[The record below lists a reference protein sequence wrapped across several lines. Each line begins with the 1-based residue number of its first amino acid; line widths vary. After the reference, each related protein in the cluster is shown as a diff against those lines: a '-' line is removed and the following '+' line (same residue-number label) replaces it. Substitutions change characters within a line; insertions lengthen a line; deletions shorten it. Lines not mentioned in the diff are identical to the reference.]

1 MKAALGTTSSVVLTK
16 PLKHTTCVFPAPRLL
31 SRQAQAAAR
40 PTFPAL
46 VRIPNSTR
54 SLHQTTVSSWTSLPL
69 RSPRRLYQTSSRL
82 FRGDRRATQLAT
94 STRSRTTTQGPY
106 ILRSSTSSLLYLIPF
121 IAIGIGGFVVY
132 GTKTTEIASPEISDL
147 DQFEDNLEI
156 DPEMEG
162 TLGNLT
168 PEQQA
173 KLCELWKH
181 IYQICGVS
189 EEEIAD
195 AEAPGN
201 ALQPRTDSDGS
212 GQPKKEKKR
221 LGLFKKKDKKEKE
234 NADGKATAAPSF
246 DGIKENDADDKYGQN
261 KEFLETLASRSPESI
276 RHSMWGMI
284 KMDHPDQLL
293 LRFLRAR
300 KWDVNKALVML
311 ISTMKWRQDYKV
323 DDDIMLK
330 GEEYFVEQ
338 EKSGTEAEKAF
349 ARDFLMQMRM
359 GKSFAHGIDKD
370 GRPIN
375 TIRVRLHKG
384 GDQSQESLER
394 YTVYLIETT
403 RLMLHYPVETGCIIF
418 DMTNFSMANM
428 DYTPIKF
435 MIQTFEAN
443 YPESLGVVLVHKSP
457 WIFQGIWKV
466 IRGWLDPVVAAKV
479 HFTNN
484 AKELSEYVPLNR
496 VPTELD
502 GEEAWT
508 YQYVE
513 PTPGENA
520 KLKDTATRDKLQAE
534 REALYE
540 EFEAKTL
547 EWIRETDAE
556 KRKTMKAERDATA
569 KKLGKSYWQLDPYVR
584 ARSLY
589 DRVGIIKSNGEV
601 DHYPEQKKAGSA
613 DAALDEKHAN
623 GVAPAAATPAV
634 AVQTNDD
641 DVD

>member
-1 MKAALGTTSSVVLTK
+1 MKAALGNS
-16 PLKHTTCVFPAPRLL
+16 LKHSNCVLPAHRLL
-31 SRQAQAAAR
+31 PRPVQASRSN
-40 PTFPAL
+40 FPAL
-46 VRIPNSTR
+46 VRILNSTP
-54 SLHQTTVSSWTSLPL
+54 SLHQTTVSSWTSLP
-69 RSPRRLYQTSSRL
+69 RSSPRRLYQTSSSRL
-82 FRGDRRATQLAT
+82 FWRHREAARLET
-94 STRSRTTTQGPY
+94 SNHSRITSQRYHT
-106 ILRSSTSSLLYLIPF
+106 LHSSSSSLLYLVPF
-121 IAIGIGGFVVY
+121 IVISIGGIVVY
-132 GTKTTEIASPEISDL
+132 GTQTTEVALPEAPEL
-147 DQFEDNLEI
+147 DQLEDILEI

-168 PEQQA
+168 PEQET
-173 KLCELWKH
+173 KLCELWKL
-181 IYQICGVS
+181 IYQVCGVS
-189 EEEIAD
+189 EDEIAE
-195 AEAPGN
+195 AEAPEN

-221 LGLFKKKDKKEKE
+221 LGLFKKKDKKGKE
-234 NADGKATAAPSF
+234 NTDEKTPAVASF
-246 DGIKENDADDKYGQN
+246 DGIREDDPDDKYGHN
-261 KEFLETLASRSPESI
+261 KIFRETLATRSPDSI
-276 RHSMWGMI
+276 RHTMWGMI

-311 ISTMKWRQDYKV
+311 VSTMKWRQDHKV
-323 DDDIMLK
+323 DDDIMLN
-330 GEEYFVEQ
+330 GEEYFVEK
-338 EKSGTEAEKAF
+338 EKTGTEAEKTF
-349 ARDFLMQMRM
+349 AHDFLMQMRM
-359 GKSFAHGIDKD
+359 GKSFAHGVDKD

-384 GDQSQESLER
+384 GEQSQESLER

-403 RLMLHYPVETGCIIF
+403 RLMLSRPIETGCIIF
-418 DMTNFSMANM
+418 DMTGFSMANM

-479 HFTNN
+479 HFTSN
-484 AKELSEYVPLNR
+484 AKELSGFVPMKR
-496 VPTELD
+496 IPAELE
-502 GEEAWT
+502 GEDPWT
-508 YQYVE
+508 YNYVE

-520 KLKDTATRDKLQAE
+520 KLKDTATRDKLQGE

-547 EWIRETDAE
+547 EWIRETDAG
-556 KRKTMKAERDATA
+556 KRKTLGAEREQVA
-569 KKLGKSYWQLDPYVR
+569 KKLRASYWQLDPYVR

-589 DRVGIIKSNGEV
+589 DRVGVIKAGGVV
-601 DHYPEQKKAGSA
+601 DHYPEQKTS
-613 DAALDEKHAN
+613 DALNEKHAN
-623 GVAPAAATPAV
+623 GVAPATPAV
-634 AVQTNDD
+634 AVQSNDD

>member
-1 MKAALGTTSSVVLTK
+1 S
-16 PLKHTTCVFPAPRLL
+16 
-31 SRQAQAAAR
+31 
-40 PTFPAL
+40 
-46 VRIPNSTR
+46 
-54 SLHQTTVSSWTSLPL
+54 
-69 RSPRRLYQTSSRL
+69 
-82 FRGDRRATQLAT
+82 
-94 STRSRTTTQGPY
+94 
-106 ILRSSTSSLLYLIPF
+106 SSLLYLVPF
-121 IAIGIGGFVVY
+121 VVIGIGGIVAY
-132 GTKTTEIASPEISDL
+132 GTKTTEVAVPETSELLDQLKVDL
-147 DQFEDNLEI
+147 DI

-168 PEQQA
+168 PEEQA
-173 KLCELWKH
+173 KLCELWKL

-189 EEEIAD
+189 EDEIAET
-195 AEAPGN
+195 EAPDN

-212 GQPKKEKKR
+212 GQPKKEKRR
-221 LGLFKKKDKKEKE
+221 LGLFKKKDKKGKE
-234 NADGKATAAPSF
+234 NTDEKASAVASF
-246 DGIKENDADDKYGQN
+246 DGIKDDDADDKYGQN
-261 KEFLETLASRSPESI
+261 KVFRETLASRSPESI
-276 RHSMWGMI
+276 RHTMWGMI

-311 ISTMKWRQDYKV
+311 VSTMKWRQDYKT
-323 DDDIMLK
+323 
-330 GEEYFVEQ
+330 
-338 EKSGTEAEKAF
+338 GTEAQKTF
-349 ARDFLMQMRM
+349 AHDFLMQMRM
-359 GKSFAHGIDKD
+359 GKSFEHGIDKD

-394 YTVYLIETT
+394 YTIYLIETT
-403 RLMLHYPVETGCIIF
+403 RIMLKHPIETGCIIF
-418 DMTNFSMANM
+418 DMTGFSMANM

-443 YPESLGVVLVHKSP
+443 YPESLGVVLVHKAP
-457 WIFQGIWKV
+457 WIFQV

-484 AKELSEYVPLNR
+484 VKELSGFVPMNR
-496 VPTELD
+496 IPSELE
-502 GEEAWT
+502 GEDPWT

-520 KLKDTATRDKLQAE
+520 KMKDTATRDKLQAE

-547 EWIRETDAE
+547 EWIHETDAE
-556 KRKTMKAERDATA
+556 KRKTLGTQRDQTS
-569 KKLGKSYWQLDPYVR
+569 KKLYSSFWQLDPYVR

-589 DRVGIIKSNGEV
+589 DRVGVIKGNGEV
-601 DHYPEQKKAGSA
+601 DHYPAKKAST
-613 DAALDEKHAN
+613 DALDEKRAN
-623 GVAPAAATPAV
+623 GVAAPAV
-634 AVQTNDD
+634 AAQTNAD

>member
-1 MKAALGTTSSVVLTK
+1 MKAALGTTPSVVLDRA
-16 PLKHTTCVFPAPRLL
+16 LKHTTCVFPAHRLL
-31 SRQAQAAAR
+31 SRPAQAAR

-54 SLHQTTVSSWTSLPL
+54 SLHQTTTVSLRTSLP
-69 RSPRRLYQTSSRL
+69 RSPRRLYHTSPRL
-82 FRGDRRATQLAT
+82 FRGTREAARRET
-94 STRSRTTTQGPY
+94 SSVHSRTTTQGSHT
-106 ILRSSTSSLLYLIPF
+106 LHSSLSSLLYLVPVLV
-121 IAIGIGGFVVY
+121 IGIGGIVVY
-132 GTKTTEIASPEISDL
+132 GTKTTEVALPETAPEL
-147 DQFEDNLEI
+147 DHFEVVLGI

-173 KLCELWKH
+173 KLCELWKL
-181 IYQICGVS
+181 IYQVCGVS
-189 EEEIAD
+189 EEEIAET
-195 AEAPGN
+195 EAPGN
-201 ALQPRTDSDGS
+201 ALQPRTDSDGA

-221 LGLFKKKDKKEKE
+221 LGLFKKKDKKDKE
-234 NADGKATAAPSF
+234 NLDEKAPAVATF

-261 KEFLETLASRSPESI
+261 KEFRETLASRSPESI
-276 RHSMWGMI
+276 RHTMWGMI

-311 ISTMKWRQDYKV
+311 VSTMKWRQDYKV
-323 DDDIMLK
+323 DDDIMLN
-330 GEEYFVEQ
+330 GEEHFVEK
-338 EKSGTEAEKAF
+338 EKTGTEAEKAF
-349 ARDFLMQMRM
+349 AKDFLMQMRM
-359 GKSFAHGIDKD
+359 GKSFAHGTDKD

-403 RLMLHYPVETGCIIF
+403 RIMLQYPVETGCIVF
-418 DMTNFSMANM
+418 DMTGFSMANM

-479 HFTNN
+479 NFTSN
-484 AKELSEYVPLNR
+484 AKELSAFVPLKQ
-496 VPTELD
+496 VPTELE

-520 KLKDTATRDKLQAE
+520 KLKDTATRDKLLAE
-534 REALYE
+534 REVLYE

-556 KRKTMKAERDATA
+556 KRKTLRTERDQTA
-569 KKLGKSYWQLDPYVR
+569 KKLDSSYWQLDPYVR

-589 DRVGIIKSNGEV
+589 DRIGVIKSSGEV
-601 DHYPEQKKAGSA
+601 DHYPDQKKASNGAS
-613 DAALDEKHAN
+613 N
-623 GVAPAAATPAV
+623 GVAPVVAAE
-634 AVQTNDD
+634 TNDD

>member
-1 MKAALGTTSSVVLTK
+1 MYS
-16 PLKHTTCVFPAPRLL
+16 
-31 SRQAQAAAR
+31 
-40 PTFPAL
+40 
-46 VRIPNSTR
+46 I
-54 SLHQTTVSSWTSLPL
+54 
-69 RSPRRLYQTSSRL
+69 
-82 FRGDRRATQLAT
+82 
-94 STRSRTTTQGPY
+94 
-106 ILRSSTSSLLYLIPF
+106 
-121 IAIGIGGFVVY
+121 
-132 GTKTTEIASPEISDL
+132 KTTRAILPETSDL
-147 DQFEDNLEI
+147 DQFGDNLEI

-189 EEEIAD
+189 EDEIAD
-195 AEAPGN
+195 VETPAD

-212 GQPKKEKKR
+212 GQLKKEKKR

-234 NADGKATAAPSF
+234 NVNEKGTTVPSF
-246 DGIKENDADDKYGQN
+246 DGIKDNDADDKYGQN
-261 KEFLETLASRSPESI
+261 KEFRETLASRSPESI

-330 GEEYFVEQ
+330 GEEHFVEQ
-338 EKSGTEAEKAF
+338 EKTGTEAEKAF
-349 ARDFLMQMRM
+349 AHDFLMQMRM

-384 GDQSQESLER
+384 GEQSQESLER

-457 WIFQGIWKV
+457 WLFQGM
-466 IRGWLDPVVAAKV
+466 
-479 HFTNN
+479 
-484 AKELSEYVPLNR
+484 S
-496 VPTELD
+496 
-502 GEEAWT
+502 
-508 YQYVE
+508 
-513 PTPGENA
+513 
-520 KLKDTATRDKLQAE
+520 
-534 REALYE
+534 
-540 EFEAKTL
+540 
-547 EWIRETDAE
+547 
-556 KRKTMKAERDATA
+556 KRM
-569 KKLGKSYWQLDPYVR
+569 LL
-584 ARSLY
+584 AR
-589 DRVGIIKSNGEV
+589 
-601 DHYPEQKKAGSA
+601 
-613 DAALDEKHAN
+613 
-623 GVAPAAATPAV
+623 
-634 AVQTNDD
+634 
-641 DVD
+641 